1 MDCRRLC
8 SWGVGPC
15 CGRAAGADLRFLG
28 CAGRVSVLRLLGAC
42 VPAGGHGFTERGI
55 GEGGGIGGHVPAPV
69 CLMCCR
75 GHVT

>member
-15 CGRAAGADLRFLG
+15 CGQAAGADLRFLG
-28 CAGRVSVLRLLGAC
+28 CAGRASVLRLLGPC

-55 GEGGGIGGHVPAPV
+55 GEGGWYWWPRPCTGLSNVLGA
-69 CLMCCR
+69 M
-75 GHVT
+75 